1 MYYLIAQFIYCFNF
15 GNSMNHDEPR
25 KNAEEYASK
34 RASDDKDR
42 MAIKLS
48 VGSWSDDFYPVSSKM
63 FSNVQKM
70 SLNISRDE
78 IEKIHKSDI
87 YYFSMHR
94 S

>member
-1 MYYLIAQFIYCFNF
+1 
-15 GNSMNHDEPR
+15 MNHDEPR

-42 MAIKLS
+42 MAIKSS

-78 IEKIHKSDI
+78 IERFVIRYLLFFDAQVVSI
-87 YYFSMHR
+87 
-94 S
+94 